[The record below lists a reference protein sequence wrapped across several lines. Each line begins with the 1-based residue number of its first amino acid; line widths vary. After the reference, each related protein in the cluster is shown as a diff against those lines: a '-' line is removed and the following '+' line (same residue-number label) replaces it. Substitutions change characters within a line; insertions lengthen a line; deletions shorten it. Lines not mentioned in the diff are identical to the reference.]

1 MRYSIEVTP
10 RARTQLLK
18 LPAHVSRRV
27 EDAIS
32 ALADNPR
39 PAGATK
45 LAGPHD
51 LYRVRVGNYRVI
63 YSVQDDVL
71 LVLVV
76 KVAHRRD
83 VYRRR

>member
-10 RARTQLLK
+10 RARRELFK
-18 LPAHVSRRV
+18 LPGNVSRRV

-32 ALADNPR
+32 ALADDPR
-39 PAGATK
+39 PAGART
-45 LAGPHD
+45 LTGEGD
-51 LYRVRVGNYRVI
+51 LYRVRVGGYRVV

-76 KVAHRRD
+76 KVGHRRD

>member
-10 RARTQLLK
+10 RARRDMLK
-18 LPAHVSRRV
+18 LPGHVSRRV

-32 ALADNPR
+32 ALAHDPR
-39 PAGATK
+39 PAGARK
-45 LAGPHD
+45 LTGQGD
-51 LYRVRVGNYRVI
+51 LYRVRVGDFRVI
-63 YSVQDDVL
+63 YAIQDDVL

-76 KVAHRRD
+76 KVGHRRD